1 MIRFDEDAGRV
12 IVRDAAERAPTRE
25 GGSAGA
31 AMHEVAAASRR
42 TRHELVQLRTQD
54 AARQRADAISE
65 ARVRA
70 GVDEE
75 ALARARAEWRAS
87 LPAATAALWIAL
99 CEVSDPELPIS
110 LVDLGLIYG
119 IRRDGAHVDVDCTFT
134 ASACPCMAFIKE
146 DIRERLLQ
154 EPGVGSVDVH
164 EVWDPP
170 WTVERMTEEGR
181 AVLRGAGVTV

>member
-1 MIRFDEDAGRV
+1 MILHDADPATPAPERVGGTDEAM
-12 IVRDAAERAPTRE
+12 RA
-25 GGSAGA
+25 
-31 AMHEVAAASRR
+31 VAAASRR

-54 AARQRADAISE
+54 AARHRAEAISE

-87 LPAATAALWIAL
+87 LPAATAALWVAL

-110 LVDLGLIYG
+110 LVDLGLIYD
-119 IRRDGAHVDVDCTFT
+119 IRRAGSHVDVDCTFT

-146 DIRERLLQ
+146 DIRARLLQ
-154 EPGVGSVDVH
+154 EPGVTSVDVH